1 MPLFLSFDW
10 RFYKF
15 TPRVKL
21 YRVKLRIA
29 KTLRVKLSIAEL
41 SELNH
46 SIAELSELNHRIET
60 ELSEIFYGR
69 A

>member
-46 SIAELSELNHRIET
+46 RIET